1 MTTVTFAENIRRM
14 ELLVANLTA
23 VLDEIPQS
31 RDKHTALNGLLVR
44 AKQLDDEEE
53 QLLGRLRETTAQRR
67 ELTAEGSRIRREL
80 GATLQSHY
88 GFDNERLI
96 QFGIRPQ
103 ARTRRKAASRVRD
116 GAKAAVTKA
125 AGKEGGAAPEA

>member
-14 ELLVANLTA
+14 ELLVANLSS
-23 VLDEIPQS
+23 VLDELPQS
-31 RDKHTALNGLLVR
+31 RDKHTALSSLLVS

-67 ELTAEGSRIRREL
+67 ELTAEGARIRREL
-80 GATLQSHY
+80 GAVLQAHY
-88 GFDNERLI
+88 GFDNEKLI

-103 ARTRRKAASRVRD
+103 ARSRKKTATRVRD
-116 GAKAAVTKA
+116 GAKQAVHNAAKKEEPA
-125 AGKEGGAAPEA
+125 AEA

>member
-1 MTTVTFAENIRRM
+1 MTTATFAENIRRM
-14 ELLVANLTA
+14 ELLVANLTP
-23 VLDEIPQS
+23 VLEEVPQG
-31 RDKHTALNGLLVR
+31 RDKHTALDGLLVR

-67 ELTAEGSRIRREL
+67 ELTAEGARIRREL
-80 GATLQSHY
+80 GAILQAHF
-88 GFDNERLI
+88 GFDNEKLI

-103 ARTRRKAASRVRD
+103 ARTKKKAANRVRD

-125 AGKEGGAAPEA
+125 AAKEGAAPEA